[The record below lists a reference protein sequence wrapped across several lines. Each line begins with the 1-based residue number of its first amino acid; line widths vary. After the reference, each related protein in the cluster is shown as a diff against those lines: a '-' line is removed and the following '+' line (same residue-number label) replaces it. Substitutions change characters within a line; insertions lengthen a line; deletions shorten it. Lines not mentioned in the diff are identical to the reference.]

1 MPYLLTNDD
10 SASSKRTQ
18 LKEGMI
24 TIGRHPDCEVVL
36 DDNSVSRRH
45 AAISYA
51 DGHYFVEDL
60 NSRNGTLVNGSE
72 IQGKTRLFDSAEI
85 RICDVVFRF
94 LLEDG
99 SQERPLTTRVELPAA
114 HLRSSFFFTDELER
128 HSSSTIMG
136 QIDLPAAGTLKDTTG
151 DLKEKLQAISAI
163 TTALSSA
170 WDREQ
175 ILKRVLETLFEL
187 FGESDR
193 GFVAL
198 VNEAGEIA
206 PHLME
211 TRRPGDAERV
221 RISRTIIRSV
231 LQTKTAILSTD
242 AANDDRF
249 DLSQSIVDFRIR
261 SLMCAPLLDSSGNP
275 LGAIQLDTLRSTVA
289 FDQDDLEVLATV
301 AMQASLA
308 LQKLELFRRVEE
320 NRQLEQDLRLAQEVQ
335 LRFLPQTEPQVMG
348 YDFFSWYRPAS
359 HVGGDYYDYFRL
371 NEQTWVIVV
380 ADVVGHGIAAALLMA
395 KIAADT
401 RFACALNADPVA
413 ALEQINRSLNGLN
426 MDRFVTLLLL
436 YLDTSKHEVTLAN
449 AGHLPPLLRSP
460 KGGSRWLAQAA
471 RGLPLGISE
480 SARYSSETLTL
491 QPGEVLLLFT
501 DGVNEAMNPNGDQFT
516 LERVAKEAELSP
528 NPSPESIGKS
538 VWQAA
543 KAHQAGAP
551 QNDDVCI
558 VTFGRI

>member
-1 MPYLLTNDD
+1 MPYLLTNDN

-18 LKEGMI
+18 LKEATI
-24 TIGRHPDCEVVL
+24 TIGRHPDCEIVL
-36 DDNSVSRRH
+36 DENSVSRRH
-45 AAISYA
+45 AAISFV
-51 DGHYFVEDL
+51 DGHYYAEDL

-72 IQGKTRLFDSAEI
+72 IQGKIRLFDGAEV
-85 RICDVVFRF
+85 RICDVVFHF

-99 SQERPLTTRVELPAA
+99 SQDRPLTTRVEAPPS

-128 HSSSTIMG
+128 QSSSTIMG
-136 QIDLPAAGTLKDTTG
+136 QIDLPSGDTLRDTTG

-163 TTALSSA
+163 TEALSSA

-193 GFVAL
+193 GFVAM
-198 VNEAGEIA
+198 VNETGEIA

-242 AANDDRF
+242 AANDERF

-261 SLMCAPLLDSSGNP
+261 SLMCAPLVDSAGNAV
-275 LGAIQLDTLRSTVA
+275 GAIQLDTLRSTVA
-289 FDQDDLEVLATV
+289 FDKDDLEVLATV

-335 LRFLPQTEPQVMG
+335 LRFLPQAEPQVFG
-348 YDFFSWYRPAS
+348 YDFYSWYRPAS

-401 RFACALNADPVA
+401 RFACALNPEPVA

-436 YLDTSKHEVTLAN
+436 YLDTAKHEVTLAN
-449 AGHLPPLLRSP
+449 AGHLPPLLRLP
-460 KGGSRWLAQAA
+460 KGGSRWLSQAA

-480 SARYSSETLTL
+480 SARYASETLTL
-491 QPGEVLLLFT
+491 QPGEVILLFT
-501 DGVNEAMNPNGDQFT
+501 DGVNEALNALGDQFT
-516 LERVAKEAELSP
+516 LERVASEAELSP
-528 NPSPESIGKS
+528 NPTPEAIGKA

-543 KAHQAGAP
+543 KAHQSGAP
-551 QNDDVCI
+551 QNDDVC
-558 VTFGRI
+558 VVAFGRV

>member
-1 MPYLLTNDD
+1 MAYLLTSDQ
-10 SASSKRTQ
+10 SASSKRTP
-18 LKEGMI
+18 LKEAPV

-36 DDNSVSRRH
+36 DENSVSRRH
-45 AAISYA
+45 AAISFV
-51 DGHYFVEDL
+51 DGHYYVEDL
-60 NSRNGTLVNGSE
+60 NSRNGTVVNGNE
-72 IQGKTRLFDSAEI
+72 ILGKVRLFDGAEI
-85 RICDVVFRF
+85 RICDVVFHF
-94 LLEDG
+94 LWEDG
-99 SQERPLTTRVELPAA
+99 SQERPLTTRVEAPPA
-114 HLRSSFFFTDELER
+114 HLRSSFFFADELER
-128 HSSSTIMG
+128 QSSSTIMG
-136 QIDLPAAGTLKDTTG
+136 QIDLPSGDTLKDTSG

-170 WDREQ
+170 WEREQ
-175 ILKRVLETLFEL
+175 ILKRVLEVLFEL

-198 VNEAGEIA
+198 VNESGEIA

-242 AANDDRF
+242 AANDERF

-261 SLMCAPLLDSSGNP
+261 SLMCAPLVDSTGKAV
-275 LGAIQLDTLRSTVA
+275 GAIQLDTLRSTVA
-289 FDQDDLEVLATV
+289 FDKDDLEVLATV

-335 LRFLPQTEPQVMG
+335 LRFLPQAEPQVTG
-348 YDFFSWYRPAS
+348 YDFYSWYRPAS

-449 AGHLPPLLRSP
+449 AGHLPPLLRTA
-460 KGGSRWLAQAA
+460 KGESRWLAQAA

-480 SARYSSETLTL
+480 SARYAAETVKL
-491 QPGEVLLLFT
+491 QPGQVVLLFT
-501 DGVNEAMNPNGDQFT
+501 DGVNEAMNPAGDQFT
-516 LERVAKEAELSP
+516 LERVAREAELSP
-528 NPSPESIGKS
+528 NQSPEAIGKA

-543 KAHQAGAP
+543 KAHQAGGP
-551 QNDDVCI
+551 QNDDVCL

>member
-1 MPYLLTNDD
+1 MAYLLTSDQ

-18 LKEGMI
+18 LKEATI

-36 DDNSVSRRH
+36 DENSVSRRH
-45 AAISYA
+45 AAISFI
-51 DGHYFVEDL
+51 DGHYYVEDL
-60 NSRNGTLVNGSE
+60 NSRNGTVVNGNE
-72 IQGKTRLFDSAEI
+72 IQGKVRLFDGAEI
-85 RICDVVFRF
+85 RICDVLFHF
-94 LLEDG
+94 LWEDG
-99 SQERPLTTRVELPAA
+99 SQERPLTTRVEAPPA

-128 HSSSTIMG
+128 QGSSTIMG
-136 QIDLPAAGTLKDTTG
+136 QIDLPSGDTLKDTTG

-193 GFVAL
+193 GFVAM

-242 AANDDRF
+242 AANDERF

-261 SLMCAPLLDSSGNP
+261 SLMCAPLVDSAGKAI
-275 LGAIQLDTLRSTVA
+275 GAIQLDTLRSTVA

-335 LRFLPQTEPQVMG
+335 LRFLPQTEPQVPG
-348 YDFFSWYRPAS
+348 YDFYSWYRPAS

-401 RFACALNADPVA
+401 RFACALNSDPVA

-436 YLDTSKHEVTLAN
+436 YVDTSKHEVTLAN
-449 AGHLPPLLRSP
+449 AGHLPPLLRTP
-460 KGGSRWLAQAA
+460 KGESRWLAQAA

-480 SARYSSETLTL
+480 SARYASESLKL
-491 QPGEVLLLFT
+491 QPGEVVLLFT

-516 LERVAKEAELSP
+516 LERVAREAELSP
-528 NPSPESIGKS
+528 NQTPEAIGKA

-543 KAHQAGAP
+543 KAHQAGGP

-558 VTFGRI
+558 VTFGRV